1 MTKISPSSGTTSF
14 ISSKTDRAEV
24 KPAVPYIIASFK
36 ERFTGFLT
44 TQFAGTLMYSPNPP
58 SVFIPK
64 SYPVIK
70 TSSPFMKSGT
80 LESSTIPAASIPG
93 V

>member
-1 MTKISPSSGTTSF
+1 
-14 ISSKTDRAEV
+14 
-24 KPAVPYIIASFK
+24 
-36 ERFTGFLT
+36 
-44 TQFAGTLMYSPNPP
+44 MYSPNPP

-93 V
+93 VWGYSLVTPLFPIQDKASL